1 MRIVCISDTH
11 ALERELTVPSG
22 DLLIHAGD
30 FGFFE
35 YGTRAIESF
44 NEWLGTL
51 PHPYKVVTAGNH
63 EFSLAADPSLRKLIA
78 NATVLLNEAAIV
90 GPAKIW
96 ASPITLHPDAAFG
109 QHDPSERARV
119 YSLIPPDTD
128 IVVSHGPP
136 FAILDRAPG
145 DPEPSGDPELREA
158 IVRVKPLLHI
168 FGHAHAGYGV
178 LQTKHTTFINA
189 SLFGPD
195 GGLTNRPIVLEIS
208 RFKQH

>member
-1 MRIVCISDTH
+1 MPRLCNCPSINSGSHRHRRRQGPSQAKRQLVAAARNEIGRIVPVRIVCISDTH

-96 ASPITLHPDAAFG
+96 ASDRK
-109 QHDPSERARV
+109 S
-119 YSLIPPDTD
+119 
-128 IVVSHGPP
+128 VV
-136 FAILDRAPG
+136 
-145 DPEPSGDPELREA
+145 
-158 IVRVKPLLHI
+158 
-168 FGHAHAGYGV
+168 
-178 LQTKHTTFINA
+178 
-189 SLFGPD
+189 
-195 GGLTNRPIVLEIS
+195 
-208 RFKQH
+208 